1 MSLESS
7 TLPDVFSVR
16 EIARAASVR
25 PREVRTL
32 IQSGQVTIAG
42 HGFLAEAEAVRA
54 LRLLT
59 STPGEVYRRGPLFQ
73 PVEGSSGTP
82 ALPFAVSTA
91 IHAATIAAIALLATL
106 GLNGA
111 VTEARAPNT
120 TRLVFLAIPGPGGG
134 GGGGGV
140 RRPEPPARAELKG
153 KSSLRSPVRT
163 DPPRPKAEPRPE
175 PQPKP
180 EPRPVERPADVP
192 VVQQAPP
199 VPPVQAPV
207 APVAADTR
215 DQAGTPE
222 PPPAAPPSQGPGS
235 GGGSG
240 TGAGT
245 GMGEG
250 KGSGVGPGEGGGT
263 GGGPYR
269 PGSGITPPGLL
280 REVKP
285 QYTEDARR
293 RSVEG
298 DVELEIV
305 VRADGSVG
313 DVRILRGLGAGLDE
327 RAVSAVRQ
335 WRFSPARRFGT
346 PVDVVVEVAVE
357 FKLR

>member
-1 MSLESS
+1 MSLETSA
-7 TLPDVFSVR
+7 LPDVFSVR

-25 PREVRTL
+25 PRDVRTL
-32 IQSGQVTIAG
+32 IQSGQVETAA
-42 HGFLAEAEAVRA
+42 HGFLGEFEAVRA
-54 LRLLT
+54 VRLLAA
-59 STPGEVYRRGPLFQ
+59 PGEVYRRGPLFQ
-73 PVEGSSGTP
+73 PAEGSSGTP
-82 ALPFAVSTA
+82 AFPFAVSTA
-91 IHAATIAAIALLATL
+91 FHAATIAAIALLTTL

-111 VTEARAPNT
+111 VTEARATNT
-120 TRLVFLAIPGPGGG
+120 TRLVFLSIPGPGGG

-153 KSSLRSPVRT
+153 RSALRSPVRT

-175 PQPKP
+175 PPPKP
-180 EPRPVERPADVP
+180 RPQPVERPADVP
-192 VVQQAPP
+192 AVQQAPP

-222 PPPAAPPSQGPGS
+222 PPAALPPSQGPGT

-250 KGSGVGPGEGGGT
+250 QGSGVGPGEGGGT

-269 PGSGITPPGLL
+269 PGSGVTPPGLL

-293 RSVEG
+293 RGVEG

-313 DVRILRGLGAGLDE
+313 DVKILRGLGAGLDE